1 VRLDRDR
8 TVTVFSLKFV
18 TPKSMMRHRGL
29 GGDQVMGLRAG
40 KATAVV
46 VALMFPLLLTACSHA
61 AKPVPPSV
69 TLGFCGSTLQ
79 VKPDVV
85 LVVCNTNDITARNLT
100 WSGWGEPTATAK
112 GSAVVNLCAFT
123 DCANGNYVSVPIDM
137 AVSKIVHCSK
147 NTRAY
152 STLRYVFPGG
162 SPFRGMPSF
171 AYSSANYQE
180 FGTVPPAN
188 QTVSLTC

>member
-1 VRLDRDR
+1 M
-8 TVTVFSLKFV
+8 S
-18 TPKSMMRHRGL
+18 
-29 GGDQVMGLRAG
+29 LRAG
-40 KATAVV
+40 KTTAVV
-46 VALMFPLLLTACSHA
+46 VALMCALLLTACSNA
-61 AKPVPPSV
+61 AQPAPPPVM
-69 TLGFCGSTLQ
+69 LGFCGYTLQ

-112 GSAVVNLCAFT
+112 GSALVDLCSFT
-123 DCANGNYVSVPIDM
+123 DCADGNYVSVPIEM
-137 AVSKIVHCSK
+137 AASKIVHCSK
-147 NTRAY
+147 STRAY

-162 SPFRGMPSF
+162 SPFQGMPSF
-171 AYSSANYQE
+171 VYSPAYYPE

>member
-1 VRLDRDR
+1 M
-8 TVTVFSLKFV
+8 S
-18 TPKSMMRHRGL
+18 
-29 GGDQVMGLRAG
+29 LRAG
-40 KATAVV
+40 KTITAVV
-46 VALMFPLLLTACSHA
+46 VALMFPLLLTACGHA

-69 TLGFCGSTLQ
+69 MLGFCGYTLQ

-85 LVVCNTNDITARNLT
+85 LVVCNTDDITARNLT

-112 GSAVVNLCAFT
+112 GSAVVDLCAFT
-123 DCANGNYVSVPIDM
+123 YCASPDIVSVPIEM
-137 AVSKIVHCSK
+137 AASKIVHCSK

-152 STLRYVFPGG
+152 STLRYVFANG
-162 SPFRGMPSF
+162 SPFAGMPSV
-171 AYSSANYQE
+171 AYTPV